1 MSQSIQRQSGVSG
14 PGWLFTNTGD
24 LERCDCIRDDAHT
37 GRNLGVFEVAMVNG
51 KIHSRASR
59 PGTGYASYF
68 DWDTVSQSL
77 GRERSKITVKQ
88 EEEKSRS
95 LLSDAVRGRKS
106 SMIGECD
113 SLALSW
119 HRLAVRPTPS
129 VCVSSLG

>member
-1 MSQSIQRQSGVSG
+1 MSG
-14 PGWLFTNTGD
+14 PEWSFTNTGD
-24 LERCDCIRDDAHT
+24 LERCDCIRDDVHT
-37 GRNLGVFEVAMVNG
+37 GRNLGVFEVAMVHG
-51 KIHSRASR
+51 KMDSRASP

-77 GRERSKITVKQ
+77 RRERSNIAVKQ

-95 LLSDAVRGRKS
+95 LLSDAVRGQRS

-119 HRLAVRPTPS
+119 RCLGI
-129 VCVSSLG
+129 SSLSDRRHLYVSHP